1 MKTTAHAGK
10 QSMEFKAIGLIETN
24 SVAKGIESADEMIK
38 ASDVDILIARPSC
51 PGRYLAMISGDVGS
65 VQNSIDIGKETA
77 GEFLV
82 DSFVIPNIHPAVFPA
97 LSCATRI
104 SELRALGIIETYS
117 SASCITAADAAVKAA
132 DVDLIE
138 IRCATGL
145 AGKSFVTMTGDV
157 ASVNSAV
164 EEGVGALVDEGLI
177 QTYVV
182 IPSPSEELYESLV

>member
-1 MKTTAHAGK
+1 
-10 QSMEFKAIGLIETN
+10 MEFRAIGLIETN
-24 SVAKGIESADEMIK
+24 SVAKGIECADEMIK
-38 ASDVDILIARPSC
+38 ASDVEILIARPAC

-65 VQNSIDIGKETA
+65 VQNSLDIGKEVA

-82 DSFVIPNIHPAVFPA
+82 DSFVIPNVHPAVFPA
-97 LSCATRI
+97 LSCATPI
-104 SELRALGIIETYS
+104 EELRALGIIETYS

-157 ASVNSAV
+157 ASVNAAV
-164 EEGVGALVDEGLI
+164 ESGIGTLEDEGLI
-177 QTYVV
+177 QSYVV
-182 IPSPSEELYESLV
+182 IPSPSAELYKSLV

>member
-1 MKTTAHAGK
+1 M
-10 QSMEFKAIGLIETN
+10 L
-24 SVAKGIESADEMIK
+24 K
-38 ASDVDILIARPSC
+38 ASDVEILLARPAC

-65 VQNSIDIGKETA
+65 VQNSLDIGKKTA

-82 DSFVIPNIHPAVFPA
+82 DSFIIPNVHSAVFPA
-97 LSCATRI
+97 LSCANPI
-104 SELRALGIIETYS
+104 MELRALGIIETYS

-132 DVDLIE
+132 DVELIE

-164 EEGVGALVDEGLI
+164 EAGIEMLEDEGLI
-177 QTYVV
+177 QCHVV
-182 IPSPSEELYESLV
+182 IPSPSEELYKSLV

>member
-1 MKTTAHAGK
+1 
-10 QSMEFKAIGLIETN
+10 MEFKAIGLIETN
-24 SVAKGIESADEMIK
+24 SVAKGIECADGMLK
-38 ASDVDILIARPSC
+38 ASDVEILLARPAC

-65 VQNSIDIGKETA
+65 VQNSIDIGKEIA
-77 GEFLV
+77 AEFMV
-82 DSFVIPNIHPAVFPA
+82 DSFVLPNVHPSIFPA

-104 SELRALGIIETYS
+104 SELQALGIIETYS
-117 SASCITAADAAVKAA
+117 CASCITAADAAVKAA

-164 EEGVGALVDEGLI
+164 DTGVGALADEGLI
-177 QTYVV
+177 QSYVV
-182 IPSPSEELYESLV
+182 IPSPSRELYESLV